1 MPLPPQLPPHKILVL
16 SKDLTTYS
24 HVAKDY
30 PGAQY
35 IQVTV
40 TATNYAH
47 LLDTHTRPGDMLL
60 NLAVG
65 VGTLELVK
73 YCQVSSG
80 EMVVQ
85 DVLFSILTQCMGV
98 CRRGEVCL
106 RGHQLG
112 QECCN
117 FWCRATQLSED

>member
-1 MPLPPQLPPHKILVL
+1 
-16 SKDLTTYS
+16 
-24 HVAKDY
+24 VAKDY
-30 PGAQY
+30 PGAKY

-73 YCQVSSG
+73 YCQVSVSSG
-80 EMVVQ
+80 DNGAGQ
-85 DVLFSILTQCMGV
+85 FSCLSNGPMHGCK
-98 CRRGEVCL
+98 RGW
-106 RGHQLG
+106 GSG
-112 QECCN
+112 
-117 FWCRATQLSED
+117 A